1 MRERERGREGE
12 GQRGWAHK
20 KFAHFCPWHT
30 LRIRNLRSRLR
41 KADFVYEC
49 VRIFFFP
56 FFLVPLFFSQFRICV
71 WPTYE
76 IKQIQITYVFLYMP
90 RNFCIHYFF
99 FCGRQICIVEK
110 ILFGKR
116 ENFVFLPLCHWLMEP
131 SFVHLYSPLRGQK
144 VAKTHRKSRSNWQLP
159 VEEWRFIYFQ
169 WSENAKS

>member
-1 MRERERGREGE
+1 MAGPIKNS
-12 GQRGWAHK
+12 HISVLDT
-20 KFAHFCPWHT
+20 HC
-30 LRIRNLRSRLR
+30 
-41 KADFVYEC
+41 VYAIYAAGYAKLISFMSACE
-49 VRIFFFP
+49 FFF
-56 FFLVPLFFSQFRICV
+56 FFVSSSPLFSQFRICV

-99 FCGRQICIVEK
+99 FFCGRQICIVEK

-116 ENFVFLPLCHWLMEP
+116 VNFVFLPLCHWLMEP